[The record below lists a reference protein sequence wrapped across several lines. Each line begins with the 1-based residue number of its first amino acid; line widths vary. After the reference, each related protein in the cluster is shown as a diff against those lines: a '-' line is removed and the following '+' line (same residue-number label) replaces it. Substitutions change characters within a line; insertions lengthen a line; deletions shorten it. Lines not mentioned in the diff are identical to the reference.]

1 MHDYDVLTRRAVFRN
16 DDNRS
21 LFNAASN
28 AGNHP
33 DMSPAPDASP
43 RDEDCLKATQN
54 MPDRE
59 IKSEY
64 TNTKVI
70 QKACSVTIDFDR
82 ASDPFYLIH
91 TSGRYLS

>member
-21 LFNAASN
+21 LFSTGASN
-28 AGNHP
+28 FP
-33 DMSPAPDASP
+33 DISPAPDASP
-43 RDEDCLKATQN
+43 RDEDCLKATQS

-59 IKSEY
+59 VKTEY

-91 TSGRYLS
+91 TSGRSVEF